1 MVVVPAEYRWTNKVT
16 HFTDQQQYSKHVTQ
30 APSVSSSYCEPTW
43 NSYAKW
49 ILVCHEKCRTT
60 WYIYLG
66 LLLTAMFSSTLA
78 MSTYALV
85 RVQKLRTIAS
95 KQVPLFCDGSQVS
108 RSTYNAL
115 FLAIGITYGVDDV
128 FTTNDI
134 SLVFG
139 GNASHTLTVAEM
151 PTHSYDQGSLVT
163 GTVPAHTY
171 GVNDLGHNH
180 GGSTSSSSTSY
191 LCYYG
196 SAGGAYGS
204 YTGASGYFQISS
216 HTHTINTDM
225 TDISF
230 QTSESHSHTING
242 TTDSEELGQPFNTMP
257 PYHTVHYII
266 RVHI

>member
-49 ILVCHEKCRTT
+49 IL
-60 WYIYLG
+60 
-66 LLLTAMFSSTLA
+66 
-78 MSTYALV
+78 
-85 RVQKLRTIAS
+85 
-95 KQVPLFCDGSQVS
+95 LFCDGSQVS